1 MVPSDKMR
9 QRANM
14 DVQEIPYK
22 QKKKKKQKTFIVK
35 HGQPLIGIAREA
47 VESSCVEE
55 QLWRTLL

>member
-47 VESSCVEE
+47 VESSCAEE